1 VVDETGSGESYLR
14 GWYHF
19 SPGYTTDD
27 DDDDDDDDDKSVSV
41 AVDE

>member
-1 VVDETGSGESYLR
+1 MRRGLGSLIWG